1 MPDKIQKIFCDLKH
15 RFSWGL
21 KKWLERFPFKERKAF
36 LSRMSW
42 QYKEVWGNVSLSK
55 IERNYKMEFQYF
67 LPARCSTKLKKSSGD
82 HIHTWLNARLTHD
95 PRAHIHVFATF
106 GATGRSPRRRIV
118 QSNHCPANNVIRSYT
133 RPRNCRQLRKPHA
146 GFYGSVKFLLR
157 TDKLLSCG

>member
-15 RFSWGL
+15 RFSWDL
-21 KKWLERFPFKERKAF
+21 KKWLERFPFKKEKPF
-36 LSRMSW
+36 YVVCLGNIKKYGQCYLS
-42 QYKEVWGNVSLSK
+42 E
-55 IERNYKMEFQYF
+55 IERNDKMEFQYF
-67 LPARCSTKLKKSSGD
+67 LPARCSTKPKKSSGG

-95 PRAHIHVFATF
+95 PRAYIHVFATF

-146 GFYGSVKFLLR
+146 GILEAWNFY
-157 TDKLLSCG
+157 

>member
-1 MPDKIQKIFCDLKH
+1 MPDKIQKIFGDLKH

-21 KKWLERFPFKERKAF
+21 KNDWSVFLLKKEKPFYVVCLGNIKKYGQCY
-36 LSRMSW
+36 LS
-42 QYKEVWGNVSLSK
+42 E
-55 IERNYKMEFQYF
+55 IERNDKMEFQYF
-67 LPARCSTKLKKSSGD
+67 LPTRCSTKPKKSSGG

-95 PRAHIHVFATF
+95 PRARILVFATF
-106 GATGRSPRRRIV
+106 GATGRSPRRCIV

-146 GFYGSVKFLLR
+146 GFFGSVKFLLR